1 MERIEALNHP
11 LACKL
16 SEADIRPEGQTLF
29 ITFNGGI
36 AIHADSIKKNQ
47 QLIEETASEIA
58 GRKMRIVIE
67 VVKKKVPK
75 KRELREKMLL
85 EPIVKE
91 AIELFDG
98 RIIDVRLR
106 EQPGE
111 GGNDV

>member
-1 MERIEALNHP
+1 
-11 LACKL
+11 
-16 SEADIRPEGQTLF
+16 
-29 ITFNGGI
+29 
-36 AIHADSIKKNQ
+36 
-47 QLIEETASEIA
+47 
-58 GRKMRIVIE
+58 MRIVIE